1 MPPLIQEI
9 ETIESQIQKQRDLES
24 TKAETAI
31 KPILAPILA
40 ESHTPIYKM
49 HRYFARRPHN
59 VFEYLIK
66 HYTRPGDIVLDPF
79 CGGGVTVVESL
90 RARRR
95 VIGVD
100 LNPMAAFITRMEVT
114 PVDLD
119 SLQAAFASVGQAVK
133 QQIESLY
140 YTRCPQCQ
148 NEQAVADWYEW
159 SNVVIC
165 PNNFCG
171 QEVVLAQAK
180 KVGGG
185 LYQCPHC
192 EGKIQISES
201 QRCPDVLVRVKFNC
215 AACESKGSGD
225 DEYISW
231 AGEYDLRE
239 SLKIKLQQFR
249 KETNN
254 APTHS
259 RN

>member
-9 ETIESQIQKQRDLES
+9 NNIETEIQQQRDLES
-24 TKAETAI
+24 AKTEMV

-40 ESHTPIYKM
+40 ETHTPVYKM

-66 HYTRPGDIVLDPF
+66 HYTRPGEIVLDPF

-100 LNPMAAFITRMEVT
+100 LNPMAAFITRMEVL

-119 SLQAAFASVGQAVK
+119 SLQTAFNTLEQTVK
-133 QQIESLY
+133 AKIESLY
-140 YTRCPQCQ
+140 YTRCPQCHS
-148 NEQAVADWYEW
+148 EQAIAEWYEW

-171 QEVVLAQAK
+171 QAVVLAQAK
-180 KVGGG
+180 KIGGG
-185 LYQCPHC
+185 LYECPSC
-192 EGKIQISES
+192 KSKIQSSEG
-201 QRCPDVLVRVKFNC
+201 QR
-215 AACESKGSGD
+215 
-225 DEYISW
+225 
-231 AGEYDLRE
+231 AGERLVQ
-239 SLKIKLQQFR
+239 LKCRCSCGYMGIKP
-249 KETNN
+249 
-254 APTHS
+254 AIVA
-259 RN
+259 